1 MSSHTGKM
9 LAAGDGTAAAAMLRL
24 IGADNVLGTQTGYK
38 PFSAEA
44 AAALRP
50 DVIVTT
56 TLSVNAS
63 GGLDAFLAQ
72 AGLNVTP
79 AARDR
84 ARRGDGRSA
93 AARLRPA
100 PARGAA
106 PAFGRPCRS
115 GSVGALSRRLPRVPQ
130 RFHPRGPHL
139 SSVRSLMFRLHGW
152 RRPAPGRVFVALCV
166 LLAVKPRLVPQR
178 AAPCPFR
185 ARSSCT
191 YCCRPTPKAR
201 PQSGATC

>member
-1 MSSHTGKM
+1 MVPSEPTLDALDKRIRSVAAALDVAARGEALVNRIHAELRDVHPAARGQRVLLVSSHTGKM

-24 IGADNVLGTQTGYK
+24 IGADNVPATQTGYK

-79 AARDR
+79 AAR
-84 ARRGDGRSA
+84 ARRVVVMDDLLLLGFGPRLPEALRQLSA
-93 AARLRPA
+93 GLAARGSS
-100 PARGAA
+100 AR
-106 PAFGRPCRS
+106 
-115 GSVGALSRRLPRVPQ
+115 
-130 RFHPRGPHL
+130 
-139 SSVRSLMFRLHGW
+139 
-152 RRPAPGRVFVALCV
+152 
-166 LLAVKPRLVPQR
+166 
-178 AAPCPFR
+178 
-185 ARSSCT
+185 
-191 YCCRPTPKAR
+191 
-201 PQSGATC
+201 